1 MVFSKGALFVRNVN
15 LNYNYTS
22 VVSETT
28 GLLYRISTTDWA
40 SSVVVIPSNKPLLT
54 ADHWIYGSLF
64 NFPDG
69 RLGVMG
75 LTESGYLPFRLYT
88 ISDDGSSLTWD
99 RDFSVAD
106 SWGPVLNMGPPATAI
121 ILSAFHII
129 KATRPTI

>member
-1 MVFSKGALFVRNVN
+1 MASHQVPNLPGSWNQMVFSKGALFVRNVN

-64 NFPDG
+64 NF
-69 RLGVMG
+69 LM
-75 LTESGYLPFRLYT
+75 
-88 ISDDGSSLTWD
+88 DDWE
-99 RDFSVAD
+99 
-106 SWGPVLNMGPPATAI
+106 
-121 ILSAFHII
+121 
-129 KATRPTI
+129 